1 MLTVS
6 STVAQEF
13 NYPDSLT
20 VQKNRKQDKDTIFS
34 RDSLIFK
41 SDSLHLPGN
50 LLPGSTVK
58 KEKKFLDSKV
68 KYTARDSMRFDLKTK
83 KMFLYGEAHVDYESI
98 TLKAG
103 YMELDMNSKIVYA
116 KGILDS
122 LGKETEQPVFE
133 DKGHSFAS
141 KEMTFNFETK
151 KGLIK
156 EVITKEGEGYIHGE
170 NVKKMQN
177 DELYI
182 KNGKYTT
189 CENPQPHFH
198 IHASKLKV
206 IPDDKIITGPAYLAV
221 EDVPTPLALPFG
233 FFPNK
238 KGQTSGL
245 IIPTYGESE
254 QLGFFLN
261 NGGYYFALSEKAD
274 LSLLGDIYSKGSWAL
289 GANSNYHKR
298 YKFTGKVDARYSNII
313 LGESRLRDYRD
324 EKGKNPF
331 FQENKG
337 FMIKWQHTQDLKA
350 RPNSRFSADVNAGT
364 SDYNRLNSFGSNS
377 ASFLTNTLQSNIS
390 YSRSWPGK
398 PFNLTLNG
406 RHSQNTITKE
416 VSVTLPE
423 ATFTVNRFF
432 PFKRQASIGAPK
444 WYEKIGV
451 TYSTNTKNVLNAYD
465 TLLFDKSS
473 LQQFRNGMMHNASA
487 STSFKMLKYFTL
499 TPNFSYNERWYL
511 QTIQKRF
518 DTETDTLVTDTMNGF
533 RRVEEYSFSANLTT
547 TLYGMYQFRKGPVQ
561 AIRHVFTPSIRL
573 SYRPDFSTQQYGYYG
588 QEGLI
593 SSYSPYDIGIYGKPV
608 PAQQGLIN
616 FNFINNLEMKVRSAK
631 DTITGFKKIKILEN
645 LTVDA
650 SHNVLAEE
658 FKWTPVRFSGRTT
671 LFNNFNVNF
680 GTTMSP
686 YALSKDSLPAIINV
700 YEWDYNK
707 KIGRFVDA
715 KLDFNFNLRS
725 KQGAGPITSSKGT
738 EEELQMI
745 MNNPNAYVDFNIPW
759 NVSISYVF
767 MYSRPLLESVFTQS
781 LQFNGDFNL
790 TPKWKFGFSSG
801 YDFVSKDLTYTSLN
815 IYRDLHCWE
824 MSFNWV
830 PFGFNKSYNLQI
842 NAKSAILQDLKLTR
856 RRSPWD
862 LRQL

>member
-1 MLTVS
+1 MMLMVS
-6 STVAQEF
+6 PTVAQEF
-13 NYPDSLT
+13 KYPDSLT
-20 VQKNRKQDKDTIFS
+20 AQKSRKQDNDTTLS
-34 RDSLIFK
+34 
-41 SDSLHLPGN
+41 SDSLHIRSDSLALPPN
-50 LLPGSTVK
+50 LLPDTTLK
-58 KEKKFLDSKV
+58 KGKKFLDSKV

-116 KGILDS
+116 TGIPDS
-122 LGKETEQPVFE
+122 LGKESEQPVFE
-133 DKGHSFAS
+133 DKGHTFTSR
-141 KEMTFNFETK
+141 EMTFNFETK

-298 YKFTGKVDARYSNII
+298 YKFTGNVDARYSNII
-313 LGESRLRDYRD
+313 VGESRLRDYKD
-324 EKGKNPF
+324 EHLNNPF
-331 FQENKG
+331 FQENKD
-337 FMIKWQHTQDLKA
+337 FMIRWKHRQDPKA
-350 RPNSRFSADVNAGT
+350 RPNSLFSADVNAGT
-364 SDYNRLNSFGSNS
+364 SNYNQLNSFSSNS
-377 ASFLTNTLQSNIS
+377 ANFLTNTLQSNIS
-390 YSRSWPGK
+390 YARSWPGK
-398 PFNLTLNG
+398 PFNLILNG

-432 PFKRQASIGAPK
+432 PFKRQASIGAAK

-451 TYSTNTKNVLNAYD
+451 TYSTNTKNVLNTYD
-465 TLLFDKSS
+465 TLLFDRNNLS
-473 LQQFRNGMMHNASA
+473 QFRNGMTHNTSA
-487 STSFKMLKYFTL
+487 STSFKMLKYLTL
-499 TPNFSYNERWYL
+499 NPNFSYNERWYL

-518 DTETDTLVTDTMNGF
+518 DPETDTLVTDTVNGF
-533 RRVEEYSFSANLTT
+533 RRAEEYSLSANLTT

-561 AIRHVFTPSIRL
+561 AIRHVFTPSIGL
-573 SYRPDFSTQQYGYYG
+573 SYRPDFSTEQYGYYG
-588 QEGLI
+588 QEGII
-593 SSYSPYDIGIYGKPV
+593 SSYSPYDIGIYGKPGA
-608 PAQQGLIN
+608 AQQGLIN

-645 LTVDA
+645 LNVNT
-650 SHNVLAEE
+650 SHNIFAKE

-680 GTTMSP
+680 GATMSP
-686 YALSKDSLPAIINV
+686 YALSKDSLPVIINE
-700 YEWDYNK
+700 YEWDSNRR
-707 KIGRFVDA
+707 IGRFVDA
-715 KLDFNFNLRS
+715 DLAFNFNLRS
-725 KQGAGPITSSKGT
+725 KKGAGPITSSKGT

-745 MNNPNAYVDFNIPW
+745 MDNPNAYVDFNIPW
-759 NVSISYVF
+759 NVGISYVF
-767 MYSRPLLESVFTQS
+767 RYSKPLLEPIFTQS
-781 LQFNGDFNL
+781 LQING
-790 TPKWKFGFSSG
+790 
-801 YDFVSKDLTYTSLN
+801 
-815 IYRDLHCWE
+815 
-824 MSFNWV
+824 
-830 PFGFNKSYNLQI
+830 
-842 NAKSAILQDLKLTR
+842 ILI
-856 RRSPWD
+856 
-862 LRQL
+862 